1 LFVLKVTEGPDK
13 GRQVRLETGKT
24 YVIGCDEGSHLVLSD
39 PMVLKGHASVEV
51 GDTVCILRNR
61 TASAGTYVGD
71 KKISQAKL
79 GHNSSFR
86 VGDTTLRL
94 LGVQA
99 PRRRAP
105 AGPDPLLGKILG
117 GYKLNEVVGEG
128 GMGKVYR
135 ATQLSLHRDVAL
147 KVLKDELAKD
157 ETFRELFIHEAR
169 AAAQLIHPNVVQV
182 FDGGTEGDVVFFSME
197 FIGQGSVEEVLA
209 RETRMPWEQ
218 AILMVL
224 EAAHGLEFAEGK
236 QIVHRDIKPDNL
248 MINDDG
254 QVKIADL
261 GLAKRGEGTRKK
273 GIIGTPHFIP
283 PEQAL
288 GKEVDHRADIYSLG
302 ATFFRMITGRTPFS
316 GQTAKEIVLKHIK
329 EPAPAASSFDDSVP
343 DEIDAVLSKMLA
355 KEPDRRYQTARELI
369 QALETVCADHGIKG
383 SIIRRGVGKR
393 VLIPLILLL
402 LGAGYAIYHFA
413 MKDPVQ
419 IESEETKAARRKA
432 EEDAKRALAAQK
444 KAQKK
449 ERRSKAEA
457 RAGRHKNSEL
467 ELKVDNPISSVYDDK
482 TKAPALEAEWKS
494 LADEFEEW
502 SRHELAKEFEEE
514 SQYSS
519 RALRRAEKIR
529 EQLRNLEASATD
541 KREKTAQMVAKAREI
556 NKKLQDRINDLRLND
571 NYETAANLCELVAT
585 AQPAKEDPFR
595 EVVTWEWVNPV
606 DSSFRVSATSI
617 EKIKKVVDESR
628 RDFGKERLKI
638 LGLAKKVADRVL
650 EKVGNLPE
658 TSSDE
663 EYTRLIE
670 ELDQFVKS
678 FEDKGAKHVKE
689 IHAFVGRMRR
699 ARDKLGQE
707 LLKRRNERLAAD
719 RALVRNKLRSLSSL
733 DPEQIPNLVMQCD
746 FKSAIDEWNKLLE
759 NDEIQTERYRR
770 FVRERVQMLRW
781 CEYLFA
787 RFHSDLKNG
796 ALADLD
802 LGDLEFPD
810 KLLKGVKLEK
820 TQKGGR
826 YEITLNRA
834 YHRKKTLR
842 LSDFPMDWI
851 LHGLFLHEGKLRWA
865 DPVPP
870 VVRFALGAFC
880 FETMQYK
887 FAEQHFEALL
897 KANGGRY
904 EKIAAAMAERAA
916 RERAALEEW
925 EALCGGVE
933 SAGSTAE
940 LKVLKNRM
948 LAFSK
953 NFAGTIF
960 LLEVQ
965 GRRRD
970 PVPDDFYDLA
980 WPEIPK
986 APPPPEAGVPDP
998 PDKPGK

>member
-13 GRQVRLETGKT
+13 GRQVRLETGRT
-24 YVIGCDEGSHLVLSD
+24 YVIGCDEGSHVVLSD
-39 PMVLKGHASVEV
+39 PMVLKGHCSVEV
-51 GDTVCILRNR
+51 GETVCIVRNR

-86 VGDTTLRL
+86 VGDTKLTLIGAR
-94 LGVQA
+94 V
-99 PRRRAP
+99 PRRRATR
-105 AGPDPLLGKILG
+105 GPDPLLGKILG

-209 RETRMPWEQ
+209 RETRIPWEQ

-288 GKEVDHRADIYSLG
+288 GKEVDNRADIYSLG

-329 EPAPAASSFDDSVP
+329 EPPPAASSFDDSVP
-343 DEIDAVLSKMLA
+343 DEIDAVISKMLA

-369 QALETVCADHGIKG
+369 VALETVCADHGIKG

-402 LGAGYAIYHFA
+402 LGAGYAVYHFA

-419 IESEETKAARRKA
+419 YESKETLNARVEAEARARIAAAKEHKAK
-432 EEDAKRALAAQK
+432 EG
-444 KAQKK
+444 

-457 RAGRHKNSEL
+457 RAGRYTNNEL
-467 ELKVDNPISSVYDDK
+467 QLKLRNPIASVYDDEA
-482 TKAPALEAEWKS
+482 KAPAREADWQS
-494 LADEFEEW
+494 LADEYEEW

-519 RALRRAEKIR
+519 RALRRAQKIR
-529 EQLRNLEASATD
+529 EQLKNLEASATD
-541 KREKTAQMVAKAREI
+541 KQEKTAQMVAKAREI
-556 NKKLQDRINDLRLND
+556 NKKLQDRINDLRLNN
-571 NYETAANLCELVAT
+571 NYETAANLCELIAT

-595 EVVTWEWVNPV
+595 EVVTWEWVSPV
-606 DSSFRVSATSI
+606 DSNLRSSATSI
-617 EKIKKVVDESR
+617 EQIKTVVDESR
-628 RDFGKERLKI
+628 RDFGKERPKI
-638 LGLAKKVADRVL
+638 LGLAKKVTERVL
-650 EKVGNLPE
+650 EKVANLAE
-658 TSSDE
+658 TSADE
-663 EYTRLIE
+663 DYTKLIE
-670 ELDQFVKS
+670 ELDRFVQS
-678 FEDKGAKHVKE
+678 FEDEGVKHVRVIHKHVGAMRKE
-689 IHAFVGRMRR
+689 
-699 ARDKLGQE
+699 RDRLRQE
-707 LLKRRNERLAAD
+707 LLRRRNERLAAD
-719 RALVRNKLRSLSSL
+719 RSLVRNKLRSLTSL

-746 FKSAIDEWNKLLE
+746 FKSAIDEWNKILE

-787 RFHSDLKNG
+787 RFHNDLKNG
-796 ALADLD
+796 DLADLD

-810 KLLKGVKLEK
+810 KLLKSVKLAK

-826 YEITLNRA
+826 YEITMNRA
-834 YHRKKTLR
+834 YHQRKTLR

-851 LHGLFLHEGKLRWA
+851 FHRLFLHEGKLRWA
-865 DPVPP
+865 DPAPS
-870 VVRFALGAFC
+870 VVHFALGAFC

-887 FAEQHFEALL
+887 AAQQQFEALL

-904 EKIAAAMAERAA
+904 ERVARTMAERAA
-916 RERAALEEW
+916 RERKAREEW
-925 EALCGGVE
+925 EALCAGVE
-933 SAGSTAE
+933 SAGSTAALRE
-940 LKVLKNRM
+940 LKNRM
-948 LAFSK
+948 LGFGK
-953 NFAGTIF
+953 TYAGTLF